1 MIVMVDNDEI
11 NRKRIWI
18 FFLFQ
23 FFYTMVEIKKVAK
36 SCLFFRHTV
45 TKWIFAAVAKDE
57 NGAYGQSIFQMTMTL
72 ISIMKFIHYDLSEET
87 VRFDLFH
94 YRLTCFKILQK

>member
-1 MIVMVDNDEI
+1 MVDNDEI

-18 FFLFQ
+18 FFSFLVFLHDGGN
-23 FFYTMVEIKKVAK
+23 KRGWLKVV
-36 SCLFFRHTV
+36 FFRHTV

-57 NGAYGQSIFQMTMTL
+57 NGAYGQSIFQMTMTR
-72 ISIMKFIHYDLSEET
+72 ISIVKFIHYDLSEET
-87 VRFDLFH
+87 DRFDLFH